1 MDKNLSKK
9 MGGENIILPLAA
21 KKIVPSAKIPV
32 VLKLEYRSSRAVLP
46 ATR

>member
-1 MDKNLSKK
+1 MVGVKN
-9 MGGENIILPLAA
+9 ILPLAA

-32 VLKLEYRSSRAVLP
+32 VLKLEYRSSRAVFP